1 MASLLRR
8 RSLPRQAIELLEP
21 RIIGRDVRAVR
32 GKVELRRTL
41 ARSGALVARLIA
53 LVTLD
58 VSGIAIAIYSGLV
71 VKELAAGRPVFWGLA
86 WRAESA
92 WLPFITLV
100 VVLVFARSHLYG
112 PRGERPGGPAIVSSL
127 ALSALVVAVFALATG
142 HRYQTFSIYFW
153 TFAGSAVLVP
163 TLRASFDVVTW
174 SVAHALGQR
183 RRLVVC
189 GSDDDAAAIA
199 EALEESHSG
208 GVEVVA
214 VVAAPGDIAAAVA
227 EHEPQDVILA
237 HAPDDAVLLD
247 ALEVCDAAD
256 VRLRIVPTAARLLA
270 RETVYVP
277 GQAVPLF
284 EVRPPT
290 LSGVD
295 WLAKR
300 AFDLVVALC
309 TLIVLAPLLAVIA
322 ISVKLTS
329 RGPVLYRDERVGIG
343 ERPFAMLKF
352 RSMRLGAD
360 REQALLEAANEA
372 DGAIFKIRRD
382 PRLTPVGRLLRRL
395 SLDEL
400 PQLVNVLRGEMSL
413 IGPRPLPMR
422 DYARLEPWHRK
433 RYLVLPGI
441 TGLWQISGR
450 SNLGFD
456 DMVRLD
462 FFYLEHWSV
471 WLDVTILARTPAA
484 VLSGRGAF

>member
-1 MASLLRR
+1 
-8 RSLPRQAIELLEP
+8 
-21 RIIGRDVRAVR
+21 
-32 GKVELRRTL
+32 
-41 ARSGALVARLIA
+41 
-53 LVTLD
+53 
-58 VSGIAIAIYSGLV
+58 
-71 VKELAAGRPVFWGLA
+71 
-86 WRAESA
+86 
-92 WLPFITLV
+92 
-100 VVLVFARSHLYG
+100 
-112 PRGERPGGPAIVSSL
+112 
-127 ALSALVVAVFALATG
+127 
-142 HRYQTFSIYFW
+142 
-153 TFAGSAVLVP
+153 
-163 TLRASFDVVTW
+163 
-174 SVAHALGQR
+174 
-183 RRLVVC
+183 
-189 GSDDDAAAIA
+189 
-199 EALEESHSG
+199 
-208 GVEVVA
+208 
-214 VVAAPGDIAAAVA
+214 VAAPGDIAAAVA
-227 EHEPQDVILA
+227 EHEPQDVVLA
-237 HAPDDAVLLD
+237 QAPDDAVLLD

-256 VRLRIVPTAARLLA
+256 ARLRIVPTAARLLA

-277 GQAVPLF
+277 GQSVPLF

-309 TLIVLAPLLAVIA
+309 TLVVLAPLLAVIA